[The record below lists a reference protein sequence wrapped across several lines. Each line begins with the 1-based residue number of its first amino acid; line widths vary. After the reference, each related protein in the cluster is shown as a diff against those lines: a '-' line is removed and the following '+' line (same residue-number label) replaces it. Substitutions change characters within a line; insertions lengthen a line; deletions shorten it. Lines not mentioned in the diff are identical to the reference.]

1 MAPPKDALSAPAPKG
16 PSLVQAPG
24 WEAFVLLSSIVL
36 PLGGGGRP
44 LTPAEGMIGA
54 LGLGLSRGLG
64 DPALNEGLSPEPEG
78 VL

>member
-1 MAPPKDALSAPAPKG
+1 MGSFCPAE
-16 PSLVQAPG
+16 LV
-24 WEAFVLLSSIVL
+24 VL

-64 DPALNEGLSPEPEG
+64 DPALNEGLSPEPDG